1 MQLEWPVILT
11 QAVGF
16 IVVLL
21 LLKKYAWGKLLQFI
35 DKRREMIEGEFAE
48 IDRGKEEVEQLKNN
62 YEKELSNIEETRR
75 AAIQEAGKEAGE
87 LANNI
92 KDEARQ
98 ETVAMRQKAEQDIQL
113 EVNKANVQL
122 RDEMV
127 NAVITTTEK
136 LIKER
141 LDDDKH
147 RRLISD
153 FLSEVNLG
161 GGK

>member
-87 LANNI
+87 LANSI

-98 ETVAMRQKAEQDIQL
+98 ETVVMRQKAEQDIQL

-153 FLSEVNLG
+153 FLGQVNLRG
-161 GGK
+161 DK

>member
-16 IVVLL
+16 IIVLL

-35 DKRREMIEGEFAE
+35 DKRRETIEGEFAE

-75 AAIQEAGKEAGE
+75 AAIQKAGKEAGE

-98 ETVAMRQKAEQDIQL
+98 ETVVMRQKAEQDIQL

-153 FLSEVNLG
+153 FLGQVNLRG
-161 GGK
+161 DK

>member
-75 AAIQEAGKEAGE
+75 AAIQEADKEAGE
-87 LANNI
+87 LANSI

-98 ETVAMRQKAEQDIQL
+98 ETVTMRQKAEQDIQL

-127 NAVITTTEK
+127 NAVITATEK

>member
-1 MQLEWPVILT
+1 MHLEWSVILT

-21 LLKKYAWGKLLQFI
+21 LLKKFAWGKLLQFI
-35 DKRREMIEGEFAE
+35 DKRRETIEGEFAE
-48 IDRGKEEVEQLKNN
+48 IDRGKVEVEQLKNN
-62 YEKELSNIEETRR
+62 YEKELSAIEETRR
-75 AAIQEAGKEAGE
+75 AAIQEAAQEAGQ

-98 ETVAMRQKAEQDIQL
+98 ETLVLRQKAEQDIQR
-113 EVNKANVQL
+113 EVDKANVQL
-122 RDEMV
+122 RDKMV
-127 NAVITTTEK
+127 LAVITSTEK

-147 RRLISD
+147 KQLISD
-153 FLSEVNLG
+153 FLGDVNLG
-161 GGK
+161 GSK

>member
-21 LLKKYAWGKLLQFI
+21 LLKKYAWGKLLEFI

-75 AAIQEAGKEAGE
+75 AVIQEAGKEAGE
-87 LANNI
+87 LSNNI

-98 ETVAMRQKAEQDIQL
+98 ETVVMRQKAEQDIQL

>member
-35 DKRREMIEGEFAE
+35 DKRRETIEGEFAE